1 MGRNENMTK
10 VSFPGLGIGEI
21 EINPVAISIGSVE
34 IRWYGLI
41 ICLGMILAVLY
52 VMLRAKQKGISVD
65 DVLDIALVIIPC
77 GIVGAR
83 LYYVIMEFDR
93 FLYTSGSFWKNLGQT
108 LLNVV
113 SVWEGGLAI
122 YGGIIAGG
130 IALVCVAKKKKLNPF
145 TVLDMVAPAVMI
157 GQILGRWGNF
167 FNGEAHGGETDIFCR
182 MGLWE
187 KGEQIFVHPTFL
199 YESLWNLCG
208 FAIANILYRK
218 KKFEGEIFFF
228 YIAWYGFGRMIIEQ
242 LRTDSL
248 MVGVFRI
255 SQLVGLACFVVG
267 TACLIVFLNRAKAER
282 ESETVEY
289 SSVYAKLRKTK
300 PEEASEKTEKELEEE
315 AREDEILSRLIKK
328 EEKNT
333 EIVDDDE

>member
-1 MGRNENMTK
+1 MTK
-10 VSFPGLGIGEI
+10 ISFPGLGIDEF
-21 EINPVAISIGSVE
+21 EVNPIAISIGNLE
-34 IRWYGLI
+34 IRWYGII
-41 ICLGMILAVLY
+41 ICIGMLLAVAY
-52 VMLRAKQKGISVD
+52 VMFRAKQRNISID
-65 DVLDIALVIIPC
+65 DVIDIALVIIPC

-93 FLYTSGSFWKNLGQT
+93 YLYTDGDFWKNLGQT
-108 LLNVV
+108 LYNIIA
-113 SVWEGGLAI
+113 VWEGGLAI

-130 IALVCVAKKKKLNPF
+130 IALVCVAKSKKLNTF

-199 YESLWNLCG
+199 YESLWNLVG
-208 FAIANILYRK
+208 FAIANVLYRK

-228 YIAWYGFGRMIIEQ
+228 YIAWYGFGRMLIEQ

-255 SQLVGLACFVVG
+255 SQVVGFACFIVG
-267 TACLIVFLNRAKAER
+267 TACLIVFANRAKAEK
-282 ESETVEY
+282 EAQTVEY
-289 SSVYAKLRKTK
+289 SSVYARLRKAK
-300 PEEASEKTEKELEEE
+300 AEESEEKTDKELMEE

-328 EEKNT
+328 NDPADSDDNA
-333 EIVDDDE
+333 VDDEE

>member
-1 MGRNENMTK
+1 MTK

-21 EINPVAISIGSVE
+21 EINPVAISFGAVE

-41 ICLGMILAVLY
+41 ICLGMILAVIY

-93 FLYTSGSFWKNLGQT
+93 FLYTSGDFLKNVGQT
-108 LLNVV
+108 LYNIIA
-113 SVWEGGLAI
+113 VWNGGLAI

-130 IALVCVAKKKKLNPF
+130 IALVCVAKKKKLNAF

-187 KGEQIFVHPTFL
+187 NGEQIFVHPTFL

-208 FAIANILYRK
+208 FAIANVLYKK
-218 KKFEGEIFFF
+218 KKFEGQIFFF

-255 SQLVGLACFVVG
+255 SQVVG
-267 TACLIVFLNRAKAER
+267 FMCFIVGTVCMITFANRAKAEK
-282 ESETVEY
+282 EAETVEY
-289 SSVYAKLRKTK
+289 SSVYARLRKTK
-300 PEEASEKTEKELEEE
+300 SEEETEEKTDKELEEQ

-328 EEKNT
+328 DEPKAESA
-333 EIVDDDE
+333 EDDDE

>member
-1 MGRNENMTK
+1 MTK

-21 EINPVAISIGSVE
+21 EIDPVAISIGDIE

-41 ICLGMILAVLY
+41 ICLGMLLAVAY
-52 VMLRAKQKGISVD
+52 VIFRGRQNNITMD
-65 DVLDIALVIIPC
+65 DVIDIALVIIPC

-93 FLYTSGSFWKNLGQT
+93 YLYTDGGFWKNLGQT
-108 LLNVV
+108 LLNIV

-130 IALVCVAKKKKLNPF
+130 IALVCVAKSKKLNVF
-145 TVLDMVAPAVMI
+145 QILDMVAPAVMI

-167 FNGEAHGGETDIFCR
+167 FNGEAHGGETEIFCR

-187 KGEQIFVHPTFL
+187 NGEQIFVHPTFL
-199 YESLWNLCG
+199 YESLWNLVG
-208 FAIANILYRK
+208 FVIANLLYRK

-255 SQLVGLACFVVG
+255 SQVVGFVCFIVG
-267 TACLIVFLNRAKAER
+267 TACIIVFGNRAKAEKAA
-282 ESETVEY
+282 ETVEY
-289 SSVYAKLRKTK
+289 SSVYARLRKHGSEDET
-300 PEEASEKTEKELEEE
+300 EAKTDKELEEQ
-315 AREDEILSRLIKK
+315 AHEDEILSRLIKK
-328 EEKNT
+328 DEPKESSF
-333 EIVDDDE
+333 VDDDE

>member
-1 MGRNENMTK
+1 MTK

-21 EINPVAISIGSVE
+21 EIDPVAISIGDIE

-41 ICLGMILAVLY
+41 ICLGMLLAVAY
-52 VMLRAKQKGISVD
+52 VIFRGRQKSISMD
-65 DVLDIALVIIPC
+65 DVIDIALVIIPC

-93 FLYTSGSFWKNLGQT
+93 YLYTDGGFWKNLGQT
-108 LLNVV
+108 LLNIV

-130 IALVCVAKKKKLNPF
+130 IALVCVAKKKKLNVF
-145 TVLDMVAPAVMI
+145 QILDMVAPAVMI

-167 FNGEAHGGETDIFCR
+167 FNGEAHGGETEIFCR

-187 KGEQIFVHPTFL
+187 NGEQIFVHPTFL
-199 YESLWNLCG
+199 YESLWNLVG
-208 FAIANILYRK
+208 FVIANLLYRK

-255 SQLVGLACFVVG
+255 SQVVGFVCFIVG
-267 TACLIVFLNRAKAER
+267 TACIIVFCNRAKAEKAA
-282 ESETVEY
+282 ETVEY
-289 SSVYAKLRKTK
+289 SSVYARLRKHGS
-300 PEEASEKTEKELEEE
+300 EDEAEAKTDKELEEQ
-315 AREDEILSRLIKK
+315 AHEDEILSRLIKK
-328 EEKNT
+328 DEPEESS
-333 EIVDDDE
+333 IVDDDE

>member
-1 MGRNENMTK
+1 MTK

-21 EINPVAISIGSVE
+21 EINPVAISFGDVE

-93 FLYTSGSFWKNLGQT
+93 FLYTDGDFWKNLGQT
-108 LLNVV
+108 LLNIV

-130 IALVCVAKKKKLNPF
+130 IALVCVAKKKKINTF

-167 FNGEAHGGETDIFCR
+167 FNGEAHGGETEIFCR
-182 MGLWE
+182 MGLLE
-187 KGEQIFVHPTFL
+187 NGEQIIVHPTFL

-208 FAIANILYRK
+208 FVIANVLYK
-218 KKFEGEIFFF
+218 KKRFEGQIFFF

-255 SQLVGLACFVVG
+255 SQVVGFVCFIVG
-267 TACLIVFLNRAKAER
+267 TACIIVFGNRAKAEKAA
-282 ESETVEY
+282 ETVEY
-289 SSVYAKLRKTK
+289 SSVYARLRKHGS
-300 PEEASEKTEKELEEE
+300 EDEAKAKTDKELEEQ
-315 AREDEILSRLIKK
+315 AHEDEILSRLIKK
-328 EEKNT
+328 DEPKESS
-333 EIVDDDE
+333 IVDDDE

>member
-1 MGRNENMTK
+1 MTK

-21 EINPVAISIGSVE
+21 EIDPVAISIGDIE

-41 ICLGMILAVLY
+41 ICLGMLLAVAY
-52 VMLRAKQKGISVD
+52 VIFRGRQKSITMD
-65 DVLDIALVIIPC
+65 DVIDIALVIIPC

-93 FLYTSGSFWKNLGQT
+93 YLYTDGGFWKNLGQT
-108 LLNVV
+108 LLNIV

-130 IALVCVAKKKKLNPF
+130 IALVCVAKKKKLNVF
-145 TVLDMVAPAVMI
+145 QILDMVAPAVMI

-167 FNGEAHGGETDIFCR
+167 FNGEAHGGETEIFCR

-187 KGEQIFVHPTFL
+187 NGEQIFVHPTFL
-199 YESLWNLCG
+199 YESLWNLVG
-208 FAIANILYRK
+208 FVIANLLYRK

-255 SQLVGLACFVVG
+255 SQVVG
-267 TACLIVFLNRAKAER
+267 FVCFIVGTVCIIVFANRARAER
-282 ESETVEY
+282 AAETVEY
-289 SSVYAKLRKTK
+289 SSVYARLRKHGS
-300 PEEASEKTEKELEEE
+300 EDEAEAKTDKELEEQ
-315 AREDEILSRLIKK
+315 AHEDEILSRLIKK
-328 EEKNT
+328 DEPEESS
-333 EIVDDDE
+333 IVDDDE

>member
-1 MGRNENMTK
+1 MTK

-21 EINPVAISIGSVE
+21 EINPVAISIGNIEV
-34 IRWYGLI
+34 RWYGII
-41 ICLGMILAVLY
+41 ICIGMLLAVAY
-52 VMLRAKQKGISVD
+52 VMFRAKQRNISID
-65 DVLDIALVIIPC
+65 DVIDIALVIIPC

-93 FLYTSGSFWKNLGQT
+93 FLYTGGGFWKNLGET
-108 LLNVV
+108 LVNIV
-113 SVWEGGLAI
+113 SVWNGGLAI

-130 IALVCVAKKKKLNPF
+130 LALVCVAKKKKLNAF
-145 TVLDMVAPAVMI
+145 TVLDMVSPAVMI

-167 FNGEAHGGETDIFCR
+167 FNGEAHGGETDLFCR

-208 FAIANILYRK
+208 FVIANVLYKK
-218 KKFEGEIFFF
+218 KKFEGQIFFF

-255 SQLVGLACFVVG
+255 SQVVG
-267 TACLIVFLNRAKAER
+267 FTCFIVGAACMIVFANRAKAEAAA
-282 ESETVEY
+282 ETVEY
-289 SSVYAKLRKTK
+289 SSVYAKLRKSK
-300 PEEASEKTEKELEEE
+300 SEETSEKTDKELEEE

-328 EEKNT
+328 DEPTEEKT
-333 EIVDDDE
+333 DDDEE

>member
-1 MGRNENMTK
+1 MTK

-21 EINPVAISIGSVE
+21 EIDPVAISIGDIE

-41 ICLGMILAVLY
+41 ICLGMLLAVAY
-52 VMLRAKQKGISVD
+52 VIFRGRQKSITMD
-65 DVLDIALVIIPC
+65 DVIDIALVIIPC

-93 FLYTSGSFWKNLGQT
+93 YLYTDGGFWKNLGQT
-108 LLNVV
+108 LLNIV

-130 IALVCVAKKKKLNPF
+130 IALVCVAKKKKLN
-145 TVLDMVAPAVMI
+145 VCQILDMVAPAVMI

-167 FNGEAHGGETDIFCR
+167 FNGEAHGGETEIFCR

-187 KGEQIFVHPTFL
+187 NGEQIFVHPTFL
-199 YESLWNLCG
+199 YESLWNLVG
-208 FAIANILYRK
+208 FVIANLLYRK

-255 SQLVGLACFVVG
+255 SQVVG
-267 TACLIVFLNRAKAER
+267 FVCFIVGTVCIIVFANRARAER
-282 ESETVEY
+282 AAETVEY
-289 SSVYAKLRKTK
+289 SSVYARLRKHGS
-300 PEEASEKTEKELEEE
+300 EDEAEAKTDKELEEQ
-315 AREDEILSRLIKK
+315 AHEDEILSRLIKK
-328 EEKNT
+328 DEPEESS
-333 EIVDDDE
+333 IVDDDE